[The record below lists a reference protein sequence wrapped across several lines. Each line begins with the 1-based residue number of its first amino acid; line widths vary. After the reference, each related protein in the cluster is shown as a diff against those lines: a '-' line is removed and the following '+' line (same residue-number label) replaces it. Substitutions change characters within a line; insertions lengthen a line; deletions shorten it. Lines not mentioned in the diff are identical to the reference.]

1 MTEEDEIKNDFNY
14 KISTLN
20 QESSVPS
27 QKNISF
33 IDKIFKI
40 DLTFKDSQT
49 KKFDTIPKN
58 DSLIKNINKEKPKV
72 DMNNDLKI

>member
-1 MTEEDEIKNDFNY
+1 VTEEDEIKNDFNY

-49 KKFDTIPKN
+49 KKFDSIPKN
-58 DSLIKNINKEKPKV
+58 DSIIKNINKEKPRV
-72 DMNNDLKI
+72 DMNNDLEI